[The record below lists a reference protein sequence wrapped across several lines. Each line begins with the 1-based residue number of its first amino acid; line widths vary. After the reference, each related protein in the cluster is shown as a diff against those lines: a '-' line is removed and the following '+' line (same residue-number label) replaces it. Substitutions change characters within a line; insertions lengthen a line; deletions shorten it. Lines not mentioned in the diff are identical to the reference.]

1 MGVGDI
7 KLKKK
12 VLSRNL
18 WENSATAKMVVPLLT
33 LNTDHTSTNH
43 TAPLTCVGEVHAV
56 SEAKTG

>member
-18 WENSATAKMVVPLLT
+18 WENSATAKIVVPLLT
-33 LNTDHTSTNH
+33 LNHTSTSH
-43 TAPLTCVGEVHAV
+43 TAPLTCVGEVHACF
-56 SEAKTG
+56 